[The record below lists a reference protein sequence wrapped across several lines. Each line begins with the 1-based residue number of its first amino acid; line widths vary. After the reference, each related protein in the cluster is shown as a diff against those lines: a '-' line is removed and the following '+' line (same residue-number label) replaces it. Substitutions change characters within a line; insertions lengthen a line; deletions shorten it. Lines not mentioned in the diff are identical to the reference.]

1 MEIKDKQNS
10 EILKDQEKIYKVLN
24 FNITSKDIIPKF
36 IESPSKEWV
45 LYGAD
50 NNFPS
55 KLMEIADGSALHGAI
70 IKSLSQQI
78 AGQKIKI
85 KDDKE
90 DLKLQ
95 AFIDNCNSKG
105 HSLYDVISK
114 TIKDYILIGGFSNTI
129 VWKKRIEEIEIYH
142 TDVSTIR
149 SGKPNGATGEVD
161 KYYFSNNWKKNTST
175 ASVTEYP
182 TFNTKSKTGKMFA
195 LTILVACAWIISAA
209 ISE

>member
-1 MEIKDKQNS
+1 MEIKDKHNS

-50 NNFPS
+50 NNYPS

-95 AFIDNCNSKG
+95 AFIDSCNSKG

-114 TIKDYILIGGFSNTI
+114 TIKDYILIGAFSNSI
-129 VWKKRIEEIEIYH
+129 VWKKRIEELEIFH

-161 KYYFSNNWKKNTST
+161 KYYFSNKWKKNR
-175 ASVTEYP
+175 
-182 TFNTKSKTGKMFA
+182 N
-195 LTILVACAWIISAA
+195 
-209 ISE
+209 